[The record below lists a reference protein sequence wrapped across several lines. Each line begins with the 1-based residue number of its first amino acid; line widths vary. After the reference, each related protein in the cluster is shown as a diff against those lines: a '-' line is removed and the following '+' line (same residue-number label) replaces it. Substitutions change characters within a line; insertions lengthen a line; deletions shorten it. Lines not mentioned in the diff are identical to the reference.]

1 MTLASSPQPTPHGR
15 QRLSA
20 AWLGTRTAAAMMVAL
35 SAATAGCADL
45 SSPGTTDAPVPGQ
58 SVQASAMK
66 ASVPLRVEIPDAK
79 ISSRIISLG
88 LNKDRTVA
96 VPPIQKN
103 DPVGWYKNSPT
114 PGETGPSVLLG
125 HVTVGRYGKGVFSRL
140 EAVDK
145 GDSILVTRKDKSTA
159 RFTVDR
165 VKKYPRNKF
174 PTDQVY
180 ANTATPQL
188 RVITCAGSLN
198 SRTGQYKENL
208 IVFASL
214 ASG

>member
-1 MTLASSPQPTPHGR
+1 MSIASPSQPALRSR
-15 QRLSA
+15 QRTAA
-20 AWLGTRTAAAMMVAL
+20 AWLGTRAAAAIVVVL
-35 SAATAGCADL
+35 SAAAAGCADL
-45 SSPGTTDAPVPGQ
+45 SSPGTADAQV
-58 SVQASAMK
+58 SEQAKAEAMK
-66 ASVPLRVEIPDAK
+66 ASVPVRVEIPDAK

-88 LNKDRTVA
+88 LNKNRTVA

-103 DPVGWYKNSPT
+103 DPVGWYKHSPT

-140 EAVDK
+140 QAVDK
-145 GDSILVTRKDKSTA
+145 GDTVVVTRKDKSTA

-165 VKKYPRNKF
+165 IKKYPRNSF

-188 RVITCAGSLN
+188 RLITCAGSFN
-198 SRTGQYKENL
+198 ARTGQYKENL

-214 ASG
+214 ASS